1 MNLNVIKDIDR
12 VMTELTK
19 LREEVY
25 DMLRANREMKNML
38 DGVHSRPLAVEAV
51 TVSAP
56 VKPTAQLVDDLIKTQ
71 KKSFL

>member
-12 VMTELTK
+12 VMTELAK

-25 DMLRANREMKNML
+25 DMLRAKQEMKNML

-51 TVSAP
+51 TV
-56 VKPTAQLVDDLIKTQ
+56 KPTAQLVDDLIKTQ

>member
-12 VMTELTK
+12 VMTELAK

-25 DMLRANREMKNML
+25 DILRANQEMKNIL
-38 DGVHSRPLAVEAV
+38 DAVPSRPLAVEAV
-51 TVSAP
+51 T

-71 KKSFL
+71 RKSFL

>member
-12 VMTELTK
+12 VMTELVK

-25 DMLRANREMKNML
+25 DILRANQEMKNIL
-38 DGVHSRPLAVEAV
+38 DGVPSRPLAVEAV
-51 TVSAP
+51 TG
-56 VKPTAQLVDDLIKTQ
+56 KPTAQLVDDLIKTQ

>member
-12 VMTELTK
+12 VMTELAK

-25 DMLRANREMKNML
+25 DILRANQEMKNIL
-38 DGVHSRPLAVEAV
+38 DGVHNRPSAVESV
-51 TVSAP
+51 KLRK
-56 VKPTAQLVDDLIKTQ
+56 VKPMAQLVDDLIKTQ

>member
-12 VMTELTK
+12 VIKELAK
-19 LREEVY
+19 LREEMY
-25 DMLRANREMKNML
+25 DILRANHEMKNIL
-38 DGVHSRPLAVEAV
+38 DGVPSRPLAVESV
-51 TVSAP
+51 KLRK

>member
-12 VMTELTK
+12 VMTELAK

-25 DMLRANREMKNML
+25 DILRANQEMKNIL
-38 DGVHSRPLAVEAV
+38 DGVPSRPLAVEAV
-51 TVSAP
+51 T

-71 KKSFL
+71 RKSFL

>member
-25 DMLRANREMKNML
+25 DILRANQEMKNIL

-51 TVSAP
+51 TV
-56 VKPTAQLVDDLIKTQ
+56 KTTAQLVDDLIKTQ
-71 KKSFL
+71 RKSFL

>member
-12 VMTELTK
+12 VMTELAK

-25 DMLRANREMKNML
+25 DILRANQEMKNIL
-38 DGVHSRPLAVEAV
+38 DGVPSRPLAVEAV
-51 TVSAP
+51 T

>member
-12 VMTELTK
+12 VMTELAN

-25 DMLRANREMKNML
+25 DILRANQEMKNIL
-38 DGVHSRPLAVEAV
+38 DGVPSRPLAVEAV
-51 TVSAP
+51 T

-71 KKSFL
+71 RKSFS

>member
-12 VMTELTK
+12 VMTELAK

-25 DMLRANREMKNML
+25 DILRANHEMKNIL
-38 DGVHSRPLAVEAV
+38 DGVPSRPLAVEAV
-51 TVSAP
+51 T

-71 KKSFL
+71 RKSFS

>member
-12 VMTELTK
+12 VMTELAK

-25 DMLRANREMKNML
+25 DILRANHEMKNML
-38 DGVHSRPLAVEAV
+38 DGVPSRPLDVEVV
-51 TVSAP
+51 T

-71 KKSFL
+71 KNSLL

>member
-12 VMTELTK
+12 VMTELAK

-25 DMLRANREMKNML
+25 DILRANQEMKNML
-38 DGVHSRPLAVEAV
+38 DGVHNRPLTAEAV
-51 TVSAP
+51 ALSA

-71 KKSFL
+71 RKSFS

>member
-12 VMTELTK
+12 VMTELAK

-25 DMLRANREMKNML
+25 DILRANQEMKNIL
-38 DGVHSRPLAVEAV
+38 DGVHNRPLAAEAV
-51 TVSAP
+51 T

-71 KKSFL
+71 RKSFL

>member
-12 VMTELTK
+12 VIKELVK
-19 LREEVY
+19 LQEEMY
-25 DMLRANREMKNML
+25 DILRANQEMKNIL
-38 DGVHSRPLAVEAV
+38 DGVHNHPLSVESV
-51 TVSAP
+51 KLRK

>member
-12 VMTELTK
+12 VMTELVK

-25 DMLRANREMKNML
+25 DILRANQEMKNIL
-38 DGVHSRPLAVEAV
+38 DGVPSRPLAVEAV
-51 TVSAP
+51 T

>member
-12 VMTELTK
+12 VMTELAK

-25 DMLRANREMKNML
+25 DILRANQEMKNML

-51 TVSAP
+51 TE
-56 VKPTAQLVDDLIKTQ
+56 KTTAQLVDDLIKTQ
-71 KKSFL
+71 RKSFL

>member
-12 VMTELTK
+12 VMTELAK

-25 DMLRANREMKNML
+25 DMLRANQEMKNML

-51 TVSAP
+51 TV
-56 VKPTAQLVDDLIKTQ
+56 KPTAQLVDDLIKTQ

>member
-12 VMTELTK
+12 VMTELAK

-25 DMLRANREMKNML
+25 DILRANQEMKNIL
-38 DGVHSRPLAVEAV
+38 DGVHSRPLAVESV
-51 TVSAP
+51 KLTK
-56 VKPTAQLVDDLIKTQ
+56 VKPTAQLVDDLNKTQ

>member
-12 VMTELTK
+12 VMTELAK

-25 DMLRANREMKNML
+25 DILRANQEMKNML
-38 DGVHSRPLAVEAV
+38 DGVHNRALTAEAV
-51 TVSAP
+51 TV
-56 VKPTAQLVDDLIKTQ
+56 KTTAQLVDDLIKTQ